1 MTILQYAPRRDEILE
16 FINDGIRQL
25 REAGAE
31 AKYIV
36 VGPEAY
42 RDLRKAMGER
52 FNRGA
57 GEFETYQYVPIVLDP
72 FRTDTVC
79 VLPAP
84 SECEKGVQAYE
95 MDTGD

>member
-1 MTILQYAPRRDEILE
+1 MTILEYAPGRDEILE

-25 REAGAE
+25 KEAGVE

-36 VGPEAY
+36 VGREAY
-42 RDLRKAMGER
+42 TTLRKAMGER
-52 FNRGA
+52 FQRGA
-57 GEFETYQYVPIVLDP
+57 GAFETYQYVPIVLDP

-84 SECEKGVQAYE
+84 TECEKGVHPYR
-95 MDTGD
+95 MDED